1 MFPKEKEGN
10 KKFKP
15 WTHVSGPSGK
25 IPEEQKL
32 TFPSAPGPKRRPV
45 QQKPI
50 PPPTPETT
58 IEQAA
63 IWVCFSAGYFNS
75 PVWRIDPINSS
86 TFFSIWIY
94 IWSQSC
100 NNFQASTELID
111 AIREALQK
119 FRETLTEANNAVTD
133 DADRQRIADDVNQQL
148 QQAWSTIKSIKLLYN
163 IITKL

>member
-63 IWVCFSAGYFNS
+63 IWVCFSAAISIRSFGE
-75 PVWRIDPINSS
+75 INSS
-86 TFFSIWIY
+86 TVFS

-163 IITKL
+163 ITIQI